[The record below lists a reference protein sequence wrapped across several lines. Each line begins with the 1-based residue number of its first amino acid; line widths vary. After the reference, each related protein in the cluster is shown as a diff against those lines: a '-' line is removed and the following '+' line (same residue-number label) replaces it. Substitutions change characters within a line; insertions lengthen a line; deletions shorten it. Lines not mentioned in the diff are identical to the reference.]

1 MVHLVVD
8 RPKPVSYTHLD
19 VYKRQGQPPTR
30 GIKLLCQ
37 RSVCRIVECIFFH
50 EKDSQKMCIRDRHS
64 AKYIETEKPGHKIDV
79 VSFVNHL
86 AVQAEQTLEERMLKK
101 NQAGGGQINP
111 HDQERGPHIFADD
124 GFVSALWFF
133 IHIAVQGGFA
143 AQCKRRKRCLLYTS
157 RCV

>member
-1 MVHLVVD
+1 MHNIIKDIELF
-8 RPKPVSYTHLD
+8 R
-19 VYKRQGQPPTR
+19 TR
-30 GIKLLCQ
+30 IK
-37 RSVCRIVECIFFH
+37 SV
-50 EKDSQKMCIRDRHS
+50 QHS

-143 AQCKRRKRCLLYTS
+143 AQCKRRKRIHHDIDPQHLRDRQ
-157 RCV
+157 RCAHADKWPN